1 MEEEIINLA
10 QEEGLDVNTLGKEIK
25 DKYGKRT
32 ENKNFT
38 FEVSTEGDGLIFWH
52 WSLKCKRILQ
62 NCWLPEADSIYE
74 KVKSK
79 TKPKTFA
86 KANIRCGKRKYDKL

>member
-1 MEEEIINLA
+1 MSLFLGKIHFWLFNKVLWFEGLEEEIINLA

-38 FEVSTEGDGLIFWH
+38 FEVSTEGDGLIFW
-52 WSLKCKRILQ
+52 R
-62 NCWLPEADSIYE
+62 
-74 KVKSK
+74 
-79 TKPKTFA
+79 
-86 KANIRCGKRKYDKL
+86 

>member
-1 MEEEIINLA
+1 M
-10 QEEGLDVNTLGKEIK
+10 GRK
-25 DKYGKRT
+25 
-32 ENKNFT
+32 ENKNLT
-38 FEVSTEGDGLIFWH
+38 FEVSTEGDELIFWH

-86 KANIRCGKRKYDKL
+86 KANIRCGKRRYDNRTVCYDVLFDKSFPVTIET

>member
-1 MEEEIINLA
+1 M
-10 QEEGLDVNTLGKEIK
+10 GMGRK
-25 DKYGKRT
+25 

-86 KANIRCGKRKYDKL
+86 KANIQCGKRRYDKM